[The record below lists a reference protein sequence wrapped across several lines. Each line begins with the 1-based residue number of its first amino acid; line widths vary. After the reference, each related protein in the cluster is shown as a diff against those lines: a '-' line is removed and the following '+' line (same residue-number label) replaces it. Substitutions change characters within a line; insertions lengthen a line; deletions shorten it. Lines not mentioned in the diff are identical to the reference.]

1 MDSFWC
7 EVERHAFLRDWV
19 WSFVNFVRMV
29 HLEDG
34 VAREPQEIAIWV
46 AGIDFCIIAEMGTW
60 AVGHDISRVT

>member
-7 EVERHAFLRDWV
+7 EVERHAFPREWV
-19 WSFVNFVRMV
+19 YSFVNSVTTVRLV
-29 HLEDG
+29 DG

-60 AVGHDISRVT
+60 ALWHEISRVT